1 MLNPVWLNTF
11 KTLIEIGHFTQTA
24 EKLFMTQPGV
34 SQHIK
39 KLEAA
44 CGHDLIKRINKQF
57 ELTEQGRMVYD
68 YALRVAA
75 EEQQL
80 LDSLSFDDPFEG
92 TCRVSCSGSLALW
105 LYPHLLTLQKAHPKL
120 TMSLE
125 VAPNYKILDGLQ
137 AGTVD
142 LGIVTHI
149 PNPSLYNSRVL
160 GQEPLCLAL
169 PTAMATTPVTPDSLK
184 TCGAVMHPDAAHYLS
199 LYFEQCGNAEF
210 ANMNVDDVPAVSY
223 INQLSQILLPVAEGI
238 GFTVLPQSAIHAF
251 PRKEELA
258 VHTPESPVVETLYL
272 VTKRN
277 RDLPAR
283 YQQIIHA
290 LEAKFAAE

>member
-39 KLEAA
+39 KLEVA

-57 ELTEQGRMVYD
+57 ELTEQGRLVYD

-92 TCRVSCSGSLALW
+92 ACRISCSGSLALW
-105 LYPHLLTLQKAHPKL
+105 LYPQLLTLQKAHPKL
-120 TMSLE
+120 TISLE

-149 PNPSLYNSRVL
+149 PNPSLYHSRVL
-160 GQEPLCLAL
+160 GQEPLCLVLPSAYADTAITPEAL
-169 PTAMATTPVTPDSLK
+169 QQ
-184 TCGAVMHPDAAHYLS
+184 CGAVMHPDAAHYLS

-210 ANMNVDDVPAVSY
+210 ASLNVDAVPAVSY

-238 GFTVLPQSAIHAF
+238 GFTVLPQSAIQAF
-251 PRKEELA
+251 PRKADL
-258 VHTPESPVVETLYL
+258 VLHTPGSPVVETLYL

-283 YQQIIHA
+283 YQQVIET
-290 LEAKFAAE
+290 LDGKFA